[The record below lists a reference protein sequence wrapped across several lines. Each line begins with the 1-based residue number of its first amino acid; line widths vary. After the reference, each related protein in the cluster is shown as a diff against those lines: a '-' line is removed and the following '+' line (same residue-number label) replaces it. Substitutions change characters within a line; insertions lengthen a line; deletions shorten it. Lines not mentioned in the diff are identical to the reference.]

1 MTILH
6 IIPAYYPATAYG
18 GPTRSVARLCEAL
31 AAAGHR
37 VQVYCT
43 NANGAETLKTPAHS
57 TIKNVQIRYF
67 KRITGDHSHL
77 SPALLWA
84 VWRHCREYE
93 AVHIHS
99 WWNLVAMPAVLICR
113 LRGVRPVLST
123 RGMLSAYTFRSPGK
137 RRFHRWVGRYLLRQ
151 CLLHCTSAIETRQ
164 VWEAAPACPTFQSP
178 NILIFTDKLDA
189 TPADQ
194 PIMNLCFIGRL
205 HPVKG
210 LLPLFQA
217 LASVS
222 FPWRLTIAGM
232 GEPAYTA
239 RLRTHALELGIHA
252 HMRWIGWVDSAAK
265 YRLLAASDLFVLTS
279 YSENFAN
286 AALEA
291 LAMGTP
297 VLLGDEVG
305 LADYARRIGAGGV
318 CAPEPEAIAAAL
330 EVLHRQIQNGAF
342 DRTAIARQTRA
353 DFDPEQI
360 VLQYLDAYRTLA
372 QRKFGIFGRGQK

>member
-6 IIPAYYPATAYG
+6 ISPSYRPATAYG
-18 GPTRSVARLCEAL
+18 GPTRSIARLCEAQ
-31 AAAGHR
+31 AAAGHQ

-43 NANGAETLKTPAHS
+43 NANGAEALKIPAHS
-57 TIKNVQIRYF
+57 NIKSVQVRYF

-84 VWRHCREYE
+84 FWRHCREYE

-99 WWNLVAMPAVLICR
+99 WWNLVAMPAVLICW

-123 RGMLSAYTFRSPGK
+123 RGMLSAYTLRSPGK
-137 RRFHRWVGRYLLRQ
+137 RLFHRWVGRYLLRQ
-151 CLLHCTSAIETRQ
+151 CLLHCTSEIESRQ
-164 VWEAAPACPTFQSP
+164 LQRVTPACRTFQSP
-178 NILIFTDKLDA
+178 NM
-189 TPADQ
+189 PAF
-194 PIMNLCFIGRL
+194 MNISDTKSADCPLMDLCFIGRL

-217 LASVS
+217 LATVC
-222 FPWRLTIAGM
+222 FPWRLTIAGV
-232 GEPAYTA
+232 GERAYTA
-239 RLRTHALELGIHA
+239 QLHTRALELGIHA
-252 HMRWIGWVDSAAK
+252 HIRWIGWVDGAAK

-297 VLLGDEVG
+297 ALLGTEVG
-305 LADYARRIGAGGV
+305 LADYVRRSGAGSV
-318 CAPEPEAIAAAL
+318 CAPEPGAIAAAL
-330 EVLHRQIQNGAF
+330 EGLNRQLQNGGF
-342 DRTAIARQTRA
+342 DRIAIARQTRA
-353 DFDPEQI
+353 DFDPARM
-360 VLQYLDAYRTLA
+360 VLQYLEAYQTLA
-372 QRKFGIFGRGQK
+372 QRRFGNFRRSQ

>member
-6 IIPAYYPATAYG
+6 ISPSYYPAAAYG
-18 GPTRSVARLCEAL
+18 GPTVSVARLCEAL

-43 NANGAETLKTPAHS
+43 NANGAEALETPVHS
-57 TIKNVQIRYF
+57 TIKNVQVRYF

-77 SPALLWA
+77 SPTLLWA
-84 VWRHCREYE
+84 FWRHCWKYD

-137 RRFHRWVGRYLLRQ
+137 RWFHRRVGRHLLRQ

-164 VWEAAPACPTFQSP
+164 VREAAPACQIYQSP
-178 NILIFTDKLDA
+178 NILTFKDILETK
-189 TPADQ
+189 PADR

-222 FPWRLTIAGM
+222 FPWRLTIAGV
-232 GEPAYTA
+232 GEAAYTA
-239 RLRTHALELGIHA
+239 QLRARALELGIHA
-252 HMRWIGWVDSAAK
+252 HMRWIGWVDGAAK

-297 VLLGDEVG
+297 VLLGAEVG
-305 LADYARRIGAGGV
+305 LADYARHSGAGSV

-330 EVLHRQIQNGAF
+330 EDLHRQIQTGAF

-353 DFDPEQI
+353 DFDPERI